1 MGPGGPRQG
10 FGPHSKGN
18 VKPQRFFK
26 QKKQFASAKRTELSK
41 VHRGKVEPRWE
52 DQSTCCMQVAGGP
65 GDGEN

>member
-41 VHRGKVEPRWE
+41 VHRGKV
-52 DQSTCCMQVAGGP
+52 
-65 GDGEN
+65 